1 MSQLLQSGQ
10 SIDVSIPASG
20 SIAVAPFQGS
30 YSIVGTAGSVAG
42 TAIATNATVG
52 AVYGPYT
59 NPTTVRL
66 TVNSGGLVD
75 FEAGVSPTLDY
86 KPDGGKSIPI
96 SASRTVIAEDDG
108 LVFACTT
115 ALTITIP
122 AALSPRPNI
131 AVIPPASGNVS
142 IAVSGGA
149 QINGATT
156 TLTRARA
163 GNPAGFVIQPYSEA
177 DGYGVSGS

>member
-1 MSQLLQSGQ
+1 M
-10 SIDVSIPASG
+10 
-20 SIAVAPFQGS
+20 
-30 YSIVGTAGSVAG
+30 AGSATITGVQHYVLGIGHPTNQLVREGQPGAGGEIVNAG
-42 TAIATNATVG
+42 TSFT
-52 AVYGPYT
+52 
-59 NPTTVRL
+59 L
-66 TVNSGGLVD
+66 T
-75 FEAGVSPTLDY
+75 A
-86 KPDGGKSIPI
+86 
-96 SASRTVIAEDDG
+96 ADDG
-108 LVFACTT
+108 KVFNCTT

-122 AALSPRPNI
+122 ASLSPRPNI

>member
-1 MSQLLQSGQ
+1 MTLQIKHPFTSAKSDGADATQ
-10 SIDVSIPASG
+10 VQPSNWNATHTLQMTGPAL
-20 SIAVAPFQGS
+20 
-30 YSIVGTAGSVAG
+30 VGRVAG
-42 TAIATNATVG
+42 TQGDASEITLGTGLA
-52 AVYGPYT
+52 
-59 NPTTVRL
+59 L
-66 TVNSGGLVD
+66 SGGVLSSS
-75 FEAGVSPTLDY
+75 ATSSTVSTSFTLT
-86 KPDGGKSIPI
+86 
-96 SASRTVIAEDDG
+96 AADDG
-108 LVFACTT
+108 KVINCTT

-142 IAVSGGA
+142 IAVTGGA

-163 GNPAGFVIQPYSEA
+163 GNPAGFVIQPYSES